1 MGSRAPHPCPAD
13 AFWASRKRP
22 DHHLGTRLQLGND
35 RHQRCL
41 VVLVK
46 AAIAAVAEEVP
57 RLAADEFLVGY
68 WAALDL
74 TDRKVGV
81 DQPIDVPL
89 AQKAQYLF
97 GLGPSPAPHDLAVAQ
112 HPAVR
117 HDPVGPKDRAEGI
130 EPSLCVGAH
139 AVGVLYPIAIRVLVA
154 KFPQRRVHLV
164 EVLRHLVDA
173 DVAQP
178 VHPPD
183 SRHRIA

>member
-1 MGSRAPHPCPAD
+1 MGSRAPHPSPAD
-13 AFWASRKRP
+13 SLRASRKRP

-35 RHQRCL
+35 RYQRRL

-46 AAIAAVAEEVP
+46 AAIAAVAKEIP

-74 TDRKVGV
+74 ADRKVGV

-89 AQKAQYLF
+89 AQKPQYLLY
-97 GLGPSPAPHDLAVAQ
+97 LGPSPAPHDLAVAQ

-117 HDPVGPKDRAEGI
+117 HDSVGPEDRAENV
-130 EPSLCVGAH
+130 EPSLRIGTH

-154 KFPQRRVHLV
+154 KLPQRRVHLV
-164 EVLRHLVDA
+164 EGFRHLVDA

-178 VHPPD
+178 VHPPN
-183 SRHRIA
+183 SRHGIA